1 MPPVPP
7 GPTPRGLLA
16 GCCHPVHCYL
26 DTLTP
31 RQVLRVHG
39 QSGPGHAPPE
49 CTHCR
54 VCRDVF
60 PAGPGDSPHTRLER
74 QPRPAHRP
82 GDSSEH
88 PGTGT
93 IQTGSAPPAFPL
105 RPEPPRCDPV
115 HRTAEPVTGCSLSN
129 SPLLQR
135 TTRPGVPS
143 RARPR
148 TLPPAA
154 EPGHVLPEACSPTS
168 RHAAIFAPAL
178 PSQQGHALHAE
189 PPPQAAGGSA
199 QAGPAPPA
207 HLRGLLLRSLTWF
220 SGTGR
225 HDKIICTTNSSFY

>member
-143 RARPR
+143 RARPH
-148 TLPPAA
+148 T
-154 EPGHVLPEACSPTS
+154 PTS
-168 RHAAIFAPAL
+168 SRAWPRPPGGVLTDVSACCHLRPSPAL
-178 PSQQGHALHAE
+178 T
-189 PPPQAAGGSA
+189 AGARSA
-199 QAGPAPPA
+199 
-207 HLRGLLLRSLTWF
+207 R
-220 SGTGR
+220 
-225 HDKIICTTNSSFY
+225 